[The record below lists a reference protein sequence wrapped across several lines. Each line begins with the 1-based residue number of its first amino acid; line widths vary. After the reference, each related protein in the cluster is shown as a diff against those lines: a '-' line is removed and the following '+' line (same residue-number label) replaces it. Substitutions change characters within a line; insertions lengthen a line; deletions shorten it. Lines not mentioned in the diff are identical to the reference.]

1 MIPMALMGDRLPALA
16 PFATASAV
24 RKRGTPARVAA
35 AIAIGIRSA
44 TAMIAPGPTRR
55 QRERGGEQQHRQE
68 PGLSAGE
75 PHRAVRQAVEG
86 AVRLRQREQQRD
98 AGEGE
103 EERRRKAGG
112 DLLGLPASREGAD
125 QPGERHGG
133 DAHIEL
139 RRHRQRDGDQ
149 QRDEREDGGVHAA
162 PDGAPSIIS
171 PVSTVQ
177 LQTLDIVI
185 VAAYLLGITALGLY
199 VSRGV
204 KTTEDFF
211 LAGRSLPWWI
221 AGLSLVVSDIGAKD
235 MIGLAGDAYRYGIVM
250 MNFDFVG
257 CTFAVLIAAFL
268 FMPLF
273 WDAGITTIPE
283 YLGRRYNMTVR
294 TFFAVVWSLFMVGT
308 VATILVSAASMFE
321 GLLGWSFW
329 FSVGLTSV
337 LVGIFTTSGGA
348 KAVAVTD
355 AVSCVVL
362 IGGAALLCGIGL
374 WHVGGPGA
382 MIERVSAL
390 PWTGEHFELLPS
402 ASHPA
407 YPWPAV
413 VLGLGLVLG
422 PAYWVGNQAIIQRT
436 LGTKTEADARASYV
450 FAATIKLVFPVL
462 LVLPGLLALALFAKE
477 LGPPGQG
484 WDGNRVLPKMI
495 AALVPTG
502 ALGLLMGA
510 FVASVMANL
519 EAYIS
524 SASTL
529 LVTDLYRPHC
539 QAGRVRRGVPPG
551 GALAGRRAPRGR
563 RPRELPGEGPVRIG
577 VRGVPDLPV
586 VLPGRAVLA
595 PAVRAADT
603 PGDGGRRRR
612 GRAGR
617 RGDRRHPQHHGS
629 ALSVDGVL
637 VVHRRIGGARRGE
650 RGHAGQVRGR
660 AARARIVGALMSI
673 EPGAILVILLY
684 VLALYVILVVAPRL
698 SPSLRVP
705 VPWWRS
711 VKFWGAF
718 VAVTQII
725 VYALFS

>member
-1 MIPMALMGDRLPALA
+1 
-16 PFATASAV
+16 
-24 RKRGTPARVAA
+24 
-35 AIAIGIRSA
+35 
-44 TAMIAPGPTRR
+44 
-55 QRERGGEQQHRQE
+55 
-68 PGLSAGE
+68 
-75 PHRAVRQAVEG
+75 
-86 AVRLRQREQQRD
+86 
-98 AGEGE
+98 
-103 EERRRKAGG
+103 
-112 DLLGLPASREGAD
+112 
-125 QPGERHGG
+125 
-133 DAHIEL
+133 
-139 RRHRQRDGDQ
+139 
-149 QRDEREDGGVHAA
+149 
-162 PDGAPSIIS
+162 
-171 PVSTVQ
+171 VSSVQ

-185 VAAYLLGITALGLY
+185 VSVYLVGITALGLW

-204 KTTEDFF
+204 RTTQDFF

-283 YLGRRYNMTVR
+283 YLGRRYNGTVR

-362 IGGAALLCGIGL
+362 IAGAALLCGIGL
-374 WHVGGPGA
+374 WQVGGPA
-382 MIERVSAL
+382 ALVERVSAL

-407 YPWPAV
+407 YPWPAL

-422 PAYWVGNQAIIQRT
+422 PAYWVGNQAIIQRS
-436 LGTKTEADARASYV
+436 LGTRTEADARASYV
-450 FAATIKLVFPVL
+450 FAAVIKLVFPLL
-462 LVLPGLLALALFAKE
+462 LVLPGLLALALFAQR

-484 WDGNRVLPKMI
+484 WDGNRVLPMMI
-495 AALVPTG
+495 VELVPTG

-529 LVTDLYRPHC
+529 LVTDLYRPHFRPDASDGEC
-539 QAGRVRRGVPPG
+539 LKAGRWLVVALLVV
-551 GALAGRRAPRGR
+551 GALASYQVK
-563 RPRELPGEGPVRIG
+563 VRF
-577 VRGVPDLPV
+577 
-586 VLPGRAVLA
+586 
-595 PAVRAADT
+595 
-603 PGDGGRRRR
+603 
-612 GRAGR
+612 
-617 RGDRRHPQHHGS
+617 GS
-629 ALSVDGVL
+629 VFEAFQTFLSFFQG
-637 VVHRRIGGARRGE
+637 
-650 RGHAGQVRGR
+650 
-660 AARARIVGALMSI
+660 
-673 EPGAILVILLY
+673 
-684 VLALYVILVVAPRL
+684 
-698 SPSLRVP
+698 
-705 VPWWRS
+705 
-711 VKFWGAF
+711 
-718 VAVTQII
+718 
-725 VYALFS
+725 ALFSLLIFGLLTRRATAAGGVAGAVVGVATAAILSTSGQLYLWTAFWSFVAASAALMIVSAVTPAKSEDELRGLVSWVR